1 MTNLIVDTNVLVRAA
16 IDDDQ
21 VQTRRARAVMR
32 DAERLVIAT
41 TTLCEYVWVVSRV
54 YRLPKADILRSIR
67 LLVAGSNVSVDIAAV
82 EAGLSFM
89 EAGGDFADG
98 VIAFEGRRLGG
109 DIFATFD
116 RRAAALTEKAGR
128 SAWLLSAD

>member
-109 DIFATFD
+109 DMFATFD
-116 RRAAALTEKAGR
+116 WRAAALTEKAGR

>member
-41 TTLCEYVWVVSRV
+41 TTLCDYVWVVSRV
-54 YRLPKADILRSIR
+54 YRLSKADILRSIR
-67 LLVAGSNVSVDIAAV
+67 LLVAGSNVSVDIPAV

-98 VIAFEGRRLGG
+98 VITFEGRRLGG
-109 DIFATFD
+109 DMFVTFD
-116 RRAAALTEKAGR
+116 RKAAALMEKAGR
-128 SAWLLSAD
+128 SAWLLSPD